1 MTMKR
6 KYFYCAALLLALF
19 GAACSEDE
27 YAVPQASKEFQNDCI
42 KRSVGPNLVGQNI
55 EFAYAMAFVPDPENG
70 ITSARVEASIAGA
83 AATRLE
89 NNAYYTNG
97 SGNDV
102 AVLMGEPSVNT
113 DNRTEVIFSKDTCA
127 ATLRYFYTIPEE
139 ARGQK
144 VKFTFSATDRK
155 GRTVTYPMGPY
166 DISRMDIAL
175 DRALSNNNACY
186 ISIEDLA
193 VYNAAQAAANPDKID
208 LVYLYRVVNKT
219 VNGTNT
225 NVFAHGLVS
234 PAADAQYLPGVTLP
248 AGVNRS
254 TKISKAWNLRD
265 FHLARTVA
273 SSVYVDDVDL
283 EKVDVSNAPNFA
295 INMKAE
301 GGAWV
306 ETADGKY
313 RAYIYVNAVNNSGT
327 MTISMKRLQMF

>member
-1 MTMKR
+1 MIMKR
-6 KYFYCAALLLALF
+6 KYFYYAAVLSLALAA
-19 GAACSEDE
+19 AACSEDE
-27 YAVPQASKEFQNDCI
+27 YALPQASRELQNDCI

-55 EFAYAMAFVPDPENG
+55 EFAYAMAILPELGN
-70 ITSARVEASIAGA
+70 ISSATVEASIQGA
-83 AATRLE
+83 ATTRLE

-102 AVLMGEPSVNT
+102 PVLIGEPSVNNG
-113 DNRTEVIFSKDTCA
+113 NRTEVIFSRDTCA

-144 VKFTFSATDRK
+144 VNFTFSATDSNGK
-155 GRTVTYPMGPY
+155 TVTYPMGPY
-166 DISRMDIAL
+166 DVSRMDMAL

-186 ISIEDLA
+186 ISIEDMA
-193 VYNAAQAAANPDKID
+193 VYTAAQAAAIPDKID
-208 LVYLYRVVNKT
+208 LVYLYRVVNRT

-234 PAADAQYLPGVTLP
+234 PAADPQYLPAVTLP

-273 SSVYVDDVDL
+273 SSVYVDDIDF
-283 EKVDVSNAPNFA
+283 EKADIANAPNFA
-295 INMKAE
+295 INLKAE
-301 GGAWV
+301 AGAWV

-313 RAYIYVNAVNNSGT
+313 RAYIYVNSVNNAGT